1 MQYSKPSEYTSLF
14 LQLIHTYW
22 LQLPLQGILQL
33 RRLKAAQKLAQKLAG
48 CSLKQQDNSMPHN
61 KKNLAHRHS
70 QVSRFSF
77 DNSIKLHFR
86 LLFSS
91 VKRSLECKKVK
102 PRLSLPKDASQKV
115 SIKNIKTPQSQEAEL
130 KAALLIA
137 LQIPRLKEPGSGTQ
151 YGSKD
156 AKTPTSK
163 RELWTADTMVGFLMA
178 IQESLVY

>member
-1 MQYSKPSEYTSLF
+1 MLDVVIGHPRTLF
-14 LQLIHTYW
+14 RCNTASPVSTPLCSCNWSTHT
-22 LQLPLQGILQL
+22 
-33 RRLKAAQKLAQKLAG
+33 G
-48 CSLKQQDNSMPHN
+48 CSFLCKEFCSCVGWKLPRNLHRNLQAAAWSNRITVCHTI

-86 LLFSS
+86 LLFSC

-137 LQIPRLKEPGSGTQ
+137 L
-151 YGSKD
+151 
-156 AKTPTSK
+156 
-163 RELWTADTMVGFLMA
+163 
-178 IQESLVY
+178 